1 MEKLK
6 IKEAILVEGRYDKNA
21 LSQVV
26 DAPIIETSGF
36 GIFSDAEKM
45 KLLLRIAQKRGII
58 IFTDSDG
65 AGFLIRNH
73 IKGCIPASMLKQAYA
88 PEIYGKEKRKKTASK
103 EGKLGV
109 EGMKPQ
115 VLREALIRA
124 GATVEGEESRN
135 NGRGINKADM
145 YAAGLSGREGSAE
158 KREKLAEKLGFPK
171 KLSADAL
178 MQVLNTLYEKDEA
191 LRIISE

>member
-58 IFTDSDG
+58 IFT
-65 AGFLIRNH
+65 RN
-73 IKGCIPASMLKQAYA
+73 L
-88 PEIYGKEKRKKTASK
+88 
-103 EGKLGV
+103 
-109 EGMKPQ
+109 
-115 VLREALIRA
+115 
-124 GATVEGEESRN
+124 SRV
-135 NGRGINKADM
+135 
-145 YAAGLSGREGSAE
+145 
-158 KREKLAEKLGFPK
+158 P
-171 KLSADAL
+171 
-178 MQVLNTLYEKDEA
+178 
-191 LRIISE
+191 